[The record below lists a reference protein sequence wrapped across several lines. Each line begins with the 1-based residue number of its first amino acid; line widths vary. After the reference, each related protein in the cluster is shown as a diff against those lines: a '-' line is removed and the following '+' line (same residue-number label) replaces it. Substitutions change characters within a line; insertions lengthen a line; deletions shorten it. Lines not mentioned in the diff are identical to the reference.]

1 LDAGQTPHLGLTGF
15 VFSISERSAD
25 ISWLPRVPVSQA
37 AAGAAAAAGVA
48 APDGRPGPPDAAAE
62 AAVGPAEA
70 VAAPALLSEA
80 PGAVAV
86 AAAVQPGVRVLR
98 GRPAEWALEPAQQAW
113 LTAVAA
119 AQRPFVCRV
128 SSGYLRLRHQTP
140 LRSATTSS
148 LRSSSSIWFQGQA
161 FRWGSLR
168 PEQVPSCPGF
178 SGYPPLRRR
187 SPVRSETASR
197 GSQSPI
203 CFPG

>member
-80 PGAVAV
+80 PDAVVVV

-98 GRPAEWALEPAQQAW
+98 GRSAEWALEPAQQAW

-148 LRSSSSIWFQGQA
+148 LRSSSSI
-161 FRWGSLR
+161 
-168 PEQVPSCPGF
+168 
-178 SGYPPLRRR
+178 
-187 SPVRSETASR
+187 
-197 GSQSPI
+197 
-203 CFPG
+203 